1 MVLIHKE
8 VITMFVSEKQI
19 EIRYAETDQ
28 MGVVYHANYIIWLE
42 VGRSQLLK
50 DLGFSYAALEKMGYV
65 SPVLDISVQY
75 KKALRYGQI
84 ATVRTW
90 IHEHGKLRTTYAY
103 EILHEDGSI
112 AATAKSIHTLLR
124 KEDFRPVALSKI
136 NADWDAKYKE
146 VAQNK

>member
-1 MVLIHKE
+1 MT
-8 VITMFVSEKQI
+8 TMFISEKLI

-50 DLGFSYAALEKMGYV
+50 DLGYSYAGLEELGYV

-75 KKALRYGQI
+75 KKALRYGQV

-90 IHEHGKLRTTYAY
+90 VHEHGKLRTTYAY

-112 AATAKSIHTLLR
+112 AATAKSVHTLLR
-124 KEDFRPVALSKI
+124 KDNFRPVGLSKI
-136 NADWDAKYKE
+136 DADWDAKYKE
-146 VAQNK
+146 VAEIQ

>member
-8 VITMFVSEKQI
+8 VITMFISEKQI

-75 KKALRYGQI
+75 KKALRYGQT

-136 NADWDAKYKE
+136 DADWDAKYKE

>member
-8 VITMFVSEKQI
+8 VITMFISEKQI

-136 NADWDAKYKE
+136 DADWDAKYKE

>member
-8 VITMFVSEKQI
+8 VITMFISEKQI

-65 SPVLDISVQY
+65 SPVLDISMQY

-136 NADWDAKYKE
+136 DADWDAKYKE